1 MDDQIDKTKM
11 KDQEK
16 TKEQLIAELEE
27 SRKEIQSLKYSTA
40 AIKQNDQ
47 ILLNTIINNIPSSV
61 FVKDKNFRKLLAN
74 KAHLL
79 RMKAHLK
86 SLDLDAEID
95 IIGKTD
101 FEVTSSEISEEYFVD
116 DRKVIENGESIIL
129 KEESGYNPNGEPTNQ
144 LITKVPL
151 LDCRGEIK
159 GMVGITTDITELRQ
173 IGEEV
178 ERKNKQ
184 LIKSNAEKDKFF
196 SIIAHDLRSPFNS
209 ILGFCEM
216 ILEEV
221 EAKNLEKI
229 EEYANIILKSS
240 SRAVYL
246 LMNLMY
252 WAQSQTSGIKF
263 NPRDMVL
270 TDLIEEA
277 LLLYEDIARQKS
289 ISIDTDLPKN
299 IILSVDKSMMSTV
312 LRNFISNAIKFTH
325 SGGKI
330 LISAELIENEVF
342 VSVKDSG
349 VGISDVVLEKLFR
362 IDENHSTLGTQN
374 EKGTGLGLVLCKE
387 FVENHNGKV
396 WAKSE
401 LGKGSVFGF
410 NLPVQA

>member
-1 MDDQIDKTKM
+1 M

-16 TKEQLIAELEE
+16 TKEQLITELEE
-27 SRKEIQSLKYSTA
+27 LRKENHTLKSSTTT
-40 AIKQNDQ
+40 IIQNDQ
-47 ILLNTIINNIPSSV
+47 ILLDTIINNIPSSI

-79 RMKAHLK
+79 RMKAHLN
-86 SLDLDAEID
+86 SLGLDADID

-101 FEVTSSEISEEYFVD
+101 FEVTSSEISEEYFAD

-129 KEESGYNPNGEPTNQ
+129 KEESGYSPNGKPINQ

-151 LDCRGEIK
+151 LNCREEII

-216 ILEEV
+216 IIEEV
-221 EAKNLEKI
+221 EEKNLEKI

-240 SRAVYL
+240 SRAVDL

-263 NPRDMVL
+263 NPREMAL
-270 TDLIEEA
+270 SDLVEET

-289 ISIDTDLPKN
+289 ISIETDLPEN
-299 IILSVDKSMMSTV
+299 ITLSVDKAMMSTV

-325 SGGKI
+325 RGGKI
-330 LISAELIENEVF
+330 LISAKLLEGEVV

-349 VGISDVVLEKLFR
+349 VGIPEGVLEKLFR

-387 FVENHNGKV
+387 FIENHNGKV
-396 WAKSE
+396 WVESE
-401 LGKGSVFGF
+401 LAKGSVFGF
-410 NLPVQA
+410 NIPIKSSRK